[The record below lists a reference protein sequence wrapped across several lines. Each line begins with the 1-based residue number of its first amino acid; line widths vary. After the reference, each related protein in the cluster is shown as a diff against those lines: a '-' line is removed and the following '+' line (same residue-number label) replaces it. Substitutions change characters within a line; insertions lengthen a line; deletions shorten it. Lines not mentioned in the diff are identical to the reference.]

1 MGRPFIW
8 QLVDSHLSLL
18 GQHVLFDLPPIFP
31 KVGPST
37 QHEFVAHNSQRKVI
51 GCKWVV
57 LSAHHLWSHV
67 SRCSARIVRVILP
80 VLTRD
85 AEISN
90 SQVSISIKDQILRL
104 HIPMND
110 VVLMDVLE
118 SNDHVGHEKLTLAFI
133 ENPFVSQVISQ
144 IPSIEVVHDQE

>member
-1 MGRPFIW
+1 M
-8 QLVDSHLSLL
+8 
-18 GQHVLFDLPPIFP
+18 
-31 KVGPST
+31 
-37 QHEFVAHNSQRKVI
+37 
-51 GCKWVV
+51 
-57 LSAHHLWSHV
+57 
-67 SRCSARIVRVILP
+67 
-80 VLTRD
+80 LTRD